1 MRRRPINKPARRN
14 HLRPM
19 VFYST
24 VTRIRRE
31 GPICRIIPIL
41 GMLGLLHGG
50 LFAAKDSKIG
60 ANPFLTISER
70 NAFDL
75 TETPPPSKAAPPEPP
90 KNLDLKF
97 TGIYRLKGVEKAC
110 LALIDSS
117 AKPPETKYLQIPVGD
132 KQGSIEITSID
143 AKSGTVNLIKDGSP
157 IELSLKN
164 DEHTYKTSVAK
175 APSRSSKSKSSTSS
189 KSSSRSTSGSRPS
202 SARSSGTTSSRSSGS
217 STRGASSQ
225 TGSRAPLSASGQ
237 TRAVPSRVRTYP
249 TPPPMKGGDPTVQA
263 LEMIHQKDLAES
275 KGVPMP
281 PLPFQHELDDAPPAD
296 APADGPPR
304 PPGLPPGPLV
314 PPVPPGG

>member
-1 MRRRPINKPARRN
+1 M
-14 HLRPM
+14 
-19 VFYST
+19 
-24 VTRIRRE
+24 
-31 GPICRIIPIL
+31 IPIL

-60 ANPFLTISER
+60 ANPFLTIIKR

-75 TETPPPSKAAPPEPP
+75 TDTPLPSKAAPPEPP

-164 DEHTYKTSVAK
+164 DEHTYKTAVAK
-175 APSRSSKSKSSTSS
+175 APSRSSKSRSST
-189 KSSSRSTSGSRPS
+189 SSRSTSGSKPS
-202 SARSSGTTSSRSSGS
+202 SGRSSGTTSSRSSGS

-225 TGSRAPLSASGQ
+225 TGSRAPLSASRQ
-237 TRAVPSRVRTYP
+237 TRAVPSRARTYA

-281 PLPFQHELDDAPPAD
+281 PLPFQQELDDARPAD
-296 APADGPPR
+296 ASMDGPPR
-304 PPGLPPGPLV
+304 PPGIPPGPLL

>member
-1 MRRRPINKPARRN
+1 M
-14 HLRPM
+14 
-19 VFYST
+19 
-24 VTRIRRE
+24 
-31 GPICRIIPIL
+31 
-41 GMLGLLHGG
+41 HGG
-50 LFAAKDSKIG
+50 LYAAKDSKIG
-60 ANPFLTISER
+60 ANPYLTIIKR

-75 TETPPPSKAAPPEPP
+75 TDAPPPSKAAPPEPP

-164 DEHTYKTSVAK
+164 DEHTYKTAVAK
-175 APSRSSKSKSSTSS
+175 APSKSSKSRSSTSS
-189 KSSSRSTSGSRPS
+189 KTSSRSTSGSKPS
-202 SARSSGTTSSRSSGS
+202 SGRSSGTTSSRSSGS

-225 TGSRAPLSASGQ
+225 TGSRAPLSTSRQ
-237 TRAVPSRVRTYP
+237 TRAVPSRARTYAA
-249 TPPPMKGGDPTVQA
+249 PPPMKGGDPTVQA

-281 PLPFQHELDDAPPAD
+281 PLPFQQELDDARPAD
-296 APADGPPR
+296 ASMDGPPR
-304 PPGLPPGPLV
+304 PPGIPPGPLL

>member
-1 MRRRPINKPARRN
+1 
-14 HLRPM
+14 M
-19 VFYST
+19 VFHST
-24 VTRIRRE
+24 VTRIKKE
-31 GPICRIIPIL
+31 GPIYRIIPIL

-60 ANPFLTISER
+60 ANPFLTIIKR

-75 TETPPPSKAAPPEPP
+75 TDTPAPSRAAPPEPP

-164 DEHTYKTSVAK
+164 DEHTYKTAVAK
-175 APSRSSKSKSSTSS
+175 APSKSSKSRSSTSS
-189 KSSSRSTSGSRPS
+189 KTSSRSTSGSKPS
-202 SARSSGTTSSRSSGS
+202 SGRSSGTTSSRSSGS
-217 STRGASSQ
+217 STRGSSSQ
-225 TGSRAPLSASGQ
+225 TGSRAPLSTSRQ
-237 TRAVPSRVRTYP
+237 TRAVPSRARNYP

-281 PLPFQHELDDAPPAD
+281 PLPFQGELDDARPAD
-296 APADGPPR
+296 ASTDGPPR
-304 PPGLPPGPLV
+304 PPGIPPGPLL
-314 PPVPPGG
+314 PAPPPGG

>member
-1 MRRRPINKPARRN
+1 
-14 HLRPM
+14 M

-50 LFAAKDSKIG
+50 LFAAKDSKID

-143 AKSGTVNLIKDGSP
+143 AK
-157 IELSLKN
+157 
-164 DEHTYKTSVAK
+164 
-175 APSRSSKSKSSTSS
+175 
-189 KSSSRSTSGSRPS
+189 
-202 SARSSGTTSSRSSGS
+202 
-217 STRGASSQ
+217 
-225 TGSRAPLSASGQ
+225 
-237 TRAVPSRVRTYP
+237 
-249 TPPPMKGGDPTVQA
+249 
-263 LEMIHQKDLAES
+263 
-275 KGVPMP
+275 
-281 PLPFQHELDDAPPAD
+281 
-296 APADGPPR
+296 
-304 PPGLPPGPLV
+304 
-314 PPVPPGG
+314 